1 MSRWPF
7 NFMPRPGRF
16 GNSFEVVQSVAIGT
30 GGVNVAANTTTDYTV
45 GVPAQRA
52 YVENIRISA
61 VAAGADADGTILV
74 QVFKRDVSGAS
85 NVVLTAGTFSLE
97 SDGITAGNR
106 QFTIPITG
114 TDIQRQLNPANG
126 DALFVRVTNN
136 SAAIDTQPNQAVVS
150 IELSLLQ

>member
-1 MSRWPF
+1 MARWPF

-16 GNSFEVVQSVAIGT
+16 GNSVEIVQSVPIGT
-30 GGVNVAANTTTDYTV
+30 GGANATANTTTDYTV
-45 GVPAQRA
+45 GTPASLC
-52 YVENIRISA
+52 YVENIRAQA
-61 VAAGADADGTILV
+61 VAAGNDADGTILV
-74 QVFKRDVSGAS
+74 QVFKRDVSAGQ
-85 NVVLTAGTFSLE
+85 NVALTAGTFSLE

-114 TDIQRQLNPANG
+114 SDIARTVNVQNG

-150 IELSLLQ
+150 VELSVLR